1 MNLIKNIPGP
11 VLIFMGALSLSFG
24 GLLVKS
30 FEGSTLWQI
39 LFWRSLF
46 FSLTVLAFLIISY
59 KKKTFQAFYESGL
72 PGFFGGII
80 LSFGFCGYVFAM
92 YNTTVANT
100 NFIIS
105 LQILFL
111 AIFGYF
117 FLKEKIS
124 AITLTSIVLAI
135 SGVFLMVGNSL
146 SPGELSGNLAAFT
159 MPITFAVL
167 IMIVRKFPT
176 VDMVPAQFVA
186 GVSSCLIGFLL
197 STKIMISPNDIFL
210 GFLAGFF
217 QVGFGFIFITIGA
230 RTTPSAMVGIIMLSE
245 SVLGP
250 IWAFLFVSERPSI
263 FGLIGGAII
272 LSAVLLQ
279 FYSLLKKS
287 KKSVSNWH
295 LNVVVTLFGYGRDY
309 RIS

>member
-1 MNLIKNIPGP
+1 MNLITKLPGP
-11 VLIFMGALSLSFG
+11 FLIFLGAFSLSFG
-24 GLLVKS
+24 GLIVKS
-30 FEGSTLWQI
+30 FEGATLWQI

-46 FSLTVLAFLIISY
+46 FSLTVLTFLLISY
-59 KKKTFQAFYESGL
+59 KKKTFKAFKDSGL

-117 FLKEKIS
+117 FLREKIS
-124 AITLTSIVLAI
+124 AVTLVSIILAMTGVL
-135 SGVFLMVGNSL
+135 LMVGNSL
-146 SPGELSGNLAAFT
+146 TPGELSGNLAAFT

-186 GVSSCLIGFLL
+186 GICSCLIGYLL
-197 STKIMISPNDIFL
+197 SPKIMISPHDIFL
-210 GFLAGFF
+210 GFVAGCF
-217 QVGFGFIFITIGA
+217 QVGLGFIFITTGA

-250 IWAFLFVSERPSI
+250 IWAFLFVSERPSL
-263 FGLIGGAII
+263 FGLIGGVII
-272 LSAVLLQ
+272 LFAVLVQ
-279 FYSLLKKS
+279 FYSLLAKS
-287 KKSVSNWH
+287 KKSISN
-295 LNVVVTLFGYGRDY
+295 
-309 RIS
+309 

>member
-1 MNLIKNIPGP
+1 MNIITKLPGP
-11 VLIFMGALSLSFG
+11 LLIFLGALSLSFG
-24 GLLVKS
+24 GLIVKS
-30 FEGSTLWQI
+30 FEGATLWQI

-46 FSLTVLAFLIISY
+46 FSLTILAFLIISY
-59 KKKTFQAFYESGL
+59 KKKTFKSFYDSGL

-111 AIFGYF
+111 AVFGYF

-124 AITLTSIVLAI
+124 AVTLASIILAI
-135 SGVFLMVGNSL
+135 TGVLVMVGNSL
-146 SPGELSGNLAAFT
+146 TPGELSGNLAAFT
-159 MPITFAVL
+159 MPITFAIL
-167 IMIVRKFPT
+167 IMIVRKYPT

-186 GVSSCLIGFLL
+186 GVCSCIIGFLL
-197 STKIMISPNDIFL
+197 STKLMISPNDIFL

-250 IWAFLFVSERPSI
+250 VWALLFVSERPSI
-263 FGLIGGAII
+263 FGLVGGAII
-272 LSAVLLQ
+272 LFAVLLQ
-279 FYSLLKKS
+279 FYSLLMKNKKTI
-287 KKSVSNWH
+287 SN
-295 LNVVVTLFGYGRDY
+295 
-309 RIS
+309 

>member
-186 GVSSCLIGFLL
+186 GISSCLIGFLL
-197 STKIMISPNDIFL
+197 SNKLMISSHDIFL

-230 RTTPSAMVGIIMLSE
+230 RSTPSAMVGVIMLSE

-250 IWAFLFVSERPSI
+250 IWAFLFVGERPSM
-263 FGLIGGAII
+263 FALIGGSII
-272 LSAVLLQ
+272 LFAVLLQ
-279 FYSLLKKS
+279 FYSLLSS
-287 KKSVSNWH
+287 KKKVSN
-295 LNVVVTLFGYGRDY
+295 
-309 RIS
+309 

>member
-1 MNLIKNIPGP
+1 MTILKSLPGP
-11 VLIFMGALSLSFG
+11 LLIFLGALSLSFG
-24 GLLVKS
+24 GLIVKS
-30 FEGSTLWQI
+30 FEGATLWQI

-46 FSLTVLAFLIISY
+46 FSLTVLTFLIITY
-59 KKKTFQAFYESGL
+59 KSKVLKSFYVSGL
-72 PGFFGGII
+72 PGFIGGLI
-80 LSFGFCGYVFAM
+80 LSIGFCGYVFAM

-111 AIFGYF
+111 AIFGFF
-117 FLKEKIS
+117 FLKEKINL
-124 AITLTSIVLAI
+124 ITLTSIILAM
-135 SGVFLMVGNSL
+135 SGVLLMVGNSL

-167 IMIVRKFPT
+167 IMIVRKFPS

-186 GVSSCLIGFLL
+186 GISSCLIGL
-197 STKIMISPNDIFL
+197 SFSPTIMISPHDIFL

-217 QVGFGFIFITIGA
+217 QIGFGFIFITIGA

-250 IWAFLFVSERPSI
+250 IWAFLFVSEIPSLY
-263 FGLIGGAII
+263 GLIGGAII
-272 LSAVLLQ
+272 LFAVLLQ
-279 FYSLLKKS
+279 FYTLLKKP
-287 KKSVSNWH
+287 KATVSN
-295 LNVVVTLFGYGRDY
+295 
-309 RIS
+309 

>member
-1 MNLIKNIPGP
+1 MNVIRKIPGP
-11 VLIFMGALSLSFG
+11 LLIFMGALSLSFG
-24 GLLVKS
+24 GLIVKS
-30 FEGSTLWQI
+30 FDGATLWQI

-46 FSLTVLAFLIISY
+46 FTLTVLAFLIISY
-59 KKKTFQAFYESGL
+59 KQKFFKSIYNSGL

-80 LSFGFCGYVFAM
+80 LSLGFCGYVFAM

-124 AITLTSIVLAI
+124 VTTLISIVLAI
-135 SGVFLMVGNSL
+135 IGVLLMVGNSL
-146 SPGELSGNLAAFT
+146 SPGEMSGNLAAFT
-159 MPITFAVL
+159 MPITFAIL
-167 IMIVRKFPT
+167 IMIVRKFPN

-186 GVSSCLIGFLL
+186 GICSCLIGFYISEKL
-197 STKIMISPNDIFL
+197 MISPHDIFL
-210 GFLAGFF
+210 GFVAGFF

-250 IWAFLFVSERPSI
+250 LWAFLFASERPSL
-263 FGLIGGAII
+263 FVLVGGGII
-272 LSAVLLQ
+272 LFAVLLQ
-279 FYSLLKKS
+279 FYNLYNAK
-287 KKSVSNWH
+287 NEA
-295 LNVVVTLFGYGRDY
+295 
-309 RIS
+309 